1 MKFIISISLI
11 FLVFNISTFSQQ
23 NANLQKAI
31 QLMEEN
37 KFKEAETILKQI
49 VDNDNKNHAAYYN
62 LGRAYFGLKKYDD
75 ASDAFEEAIDLNDK
89 EANYHFWLGQSYA
102 MEAQN
107 GNIISQA
114 MLASD
119 ILEEFEKTVEL
130 DPKHIPGRIGVIN
143 FYLAAPG
150 IMGGDIDK
158 AKINAHVLIKLDEKS
173 GRLALARIYLK
184 QEKMDS
190 LKIQLNILESKYAN
204 DKSSASLYNSLGYF
218 YLSQNKNN
226 EAIKAFEKQVKLNP
240 ESENSYDSL
249 GDGYKAAGRIDE
261 AIAQYKKA
269 LEINPNF
276 EPSIENLKKLQK
288 NQNNRKL

>member
-11 FLVFNISTFSQQ
+11 FLMFSISCFSQEYD
-23 NANLQKAI
+23 NLQKAKQFI
-31 QLMEEN
+31 EGN
-37 KFKEAETILKQI
+37 KFKEAVTILKNI
-49 VDNDNKNHAAYYN
+49 VNNDSKNHTAYYN
-62 LGRAYFGLKKYDD
+62 LGRAYFGLKNYED
-75 ASDAFEEAIDLNDK
+75 ASEAFEEAIDLNEK

-102 MEAQN
+102 MEAQEA
-107 GNIISQA
+107 NIISQA

-143 FYLAAPG
+143 FYIAAPG

-158 AKINAHVLIKLDEKS
+158 AKYNANELIKLEEKS

-190 LKIQLNILESKYAN
+190 LKIQLNILERKYEK
-204 DKSSASLYNSLGYF
+204 DKSSASLYNALGYF
-218 YLSQNKNN
+218 YLNINKID
-226 EAIKAFEKQVKLNP
+226 EAIAAFEKQVQLNP

-249 GDGYKAAGRIDE
+249 GDGYKAAGRIDD

-269 LEINPNF
+269 LEINPKF
-276 EPSIENLKKLQK
+276 KPSSENLKKLQK
-288 NQNNRKL
+288 EK